1 MRLAPENQ
9 VALEALRAACRV
21 CRAVAAG
28 SFDAVRKADA
38 SPVTIADFA
47 SQAVI
52 VARLRAHLGEP
63 VIIGEESADE
73 LRGDLDRLD
82 AVVAAARVAWPEA
95 DRDGVLAAIDA
106 GAQRPT
112 HGPYWTLDP
121 IDGTK
126 GFVRRE
132 QYAVCLARV
141 DGDAPVVGLL
151 GCPNLP
157 RDPSRGV
164 DRADAEG
171 SVYVVEAQGPVFE
184 LGVDDDAA
192 REVPRVEAIGDPC
205 WPEGDEI
212 IATVSVESG
221 HTKLDH
227 VDAILRHLGR
237 PSRTIRCDSQAKY
250 ALVARGQAHVY
261 LRVPTDPTRVELVWD
276 HAAGAAIAARTG
288 MRVTDLRGAAL
299 DFSTPPR
306 LARNV
311 GILCAH
317 PGIHGELVDAIAALG
332 FV

>member
-1 MRLAPENQ
+1 MMLAPENH

-21 CRAVAAG
+21 CRGVAAG
-28 SFDAVRKADA
+28 SFDTVSKADA

-52 VARLRAHLGEP
+52 VARLREHLGEP

-73 LRGDLDRLD
+73 LRSDVGRLD
-82 AVVAAARVAWPEA
+82 AVVAAARVAWPDA
-95 DRDGVLAAIDA
+95 DRDRVLEAIDA
-106 GAQRPT
+106 GAQRPNA
-112 HGPYWTLDP
+112 GPYWTLDP

-141 DGDAPVVGLL
+141 DGDTPVVGLL

-157 RDPSRGV
+157 RDHARGLDV
-164 DRADAEG
+164 ADADG
-171 SVYVVEAQGPVFE
+171 SIYVVQPGGPVFE
-184 LGVDDDAA
+184 LGVDDDTS
-192 REVPRVEAIGDPC
+192 REVPTATAITGDL
-205 WPEGDEI
+205 

-227 VDAILRHLGR
+227 VDEILRRLGR
-237 PSRTIRCDSQAKY
+237 PSRTRRCDSQAKY

-261 LRVPTDPTRVELVWD
+261 VRVPTDPGRVELVWD
-276 HAAGAAIAARTG
+276 HAAGAAIAGATG
-288 MRVTDLRGAAL
+288 MRVTDLRGEPL
-299 DFSTPPR
+299 DFSAPPK
-306 LARNV
+306 LSRNR

-317 PGIHGELVDAIAALG
+317 PEIHGAIVEAIAALG
-332 FV
+332 FAG

>member
-1 MRLAPENQ
+1 MKLAPENQ

-28 SFDAVRKADA
+28 SFDAVSKADA

-73 LRGDLDRLD
+73 LRGDRARLD
-82 AVVAAARVAWPEA
+82 AVVAAARVAWPDA

-126 GFVRRE
+126 GFLRRE

-171 SVYVVEAQGPVFE
+171 SVYVVEADGPVFE
-184 LGVDDDAA
+184 LGVDDDVA
-192 REVPRVEAIGDPC
+192 REVPRAGAIGS
-205 WPEGDEI
+205 EI

-288 MRVTDLRGAAL
+288 MRVTDLRGAPL

-306 LARNV
+306 LAKNV

-317 PGIHGELVDAIAALG
+317 PGIHGELVAAIAALG